1 MSAPRWTPGPW
12 ATSGMRTKCLSFGGH
27 LSPAL
32 SVFDVGRNLSVAFIP
47 YSDRTPKDHVQSH
60 ADQKLIA
67 AAPDLYAAL
76 EALLESADRT
86 NLHAARAALR
96 RARGEP

>member
-1 MSAPRWTPGPW
+1 MSGARWTPGPW
-12 ATSGMRTKCLSFGGH
+12 RLAKPPSTMGLTVTLYGPNSSTLGIIHTGS
-27 LSPAL
+27 SAY
-32 SVFDVGRNLSVAFIP
+32 VAN
-47 YSDRTPKDHVQSH
+47 
-60 ADQKLIA
+60 AALIA